1 MKVAVHA
8 KLQLF
13 AKTGFTER
21 KAKARNPI
29 ATANVPDNKERTDI
43 DGHIIADFQKKQN
56 QRSLPTVERDLAT
69 HISGYGARQALT
81 SEPVRYVQPVA
92 PPDTTRTW

>member
-13 AKTGFTER
+13 AKTGFAEK
-21 KAKARNPI
+21 KARARNPI
-29 ATANVPDNKERTDI
+29 ATDTAPDNKERTDI
-43 DGHIIADFQKKQN
+43 DGHIIADFEKKQN
-56 QRSLPTVERDLAT
+56 ERSLPNVERDLAT

-81 SEPVRYVQPVA
+81 SEPVRWVQPVL
-92 PPDTTRTW
+92 PLETTRTW